1 MTQKELLYIEDT
13 LGHLQVMNQLL
24 VNAKANL
31 ENVKLKNFVSKQLT
45 KTKQQFNEIYKL
57 LEEQNG
63 W

>member
-63 W
+63 

>member
-13 LGHLQVMNQLL
+13 LEHLQVMNQLL

-63 W
+63 